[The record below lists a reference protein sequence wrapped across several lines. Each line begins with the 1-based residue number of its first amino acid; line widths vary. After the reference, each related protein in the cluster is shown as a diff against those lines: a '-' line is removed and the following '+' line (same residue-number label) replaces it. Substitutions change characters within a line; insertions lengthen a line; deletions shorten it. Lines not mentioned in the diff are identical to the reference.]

1 MYFTLQFIIATF
13 LGETLFLPPR
23 MAHAILNMEDN
34 VSVTENFL
42 LHNSLEDLI
51 HALLLGEHALEPSGK
66 DHQLL
71 WKSLYFKQLNK
82 EDRETARSMIRQVE
96 SSIENQDEYCY

>member
-1 MYFTLQFIIATF
+1 MIYNHKI

-42 LHNSLEDLI
+42 LHNSLEDLV
-51 HALLLGEHALEPSGK
+51 HTLLLGEHALEPSGK
-66 DHQLL
+66 DHELL
-71 WKSLYFKQLNK
+71 WKNLYFKHLNK
-82 EDRETARSMIRQVE
+82 DDRETARSIMRQVE
-96 SSIENQDEYCY
+96 SFVESQDDFCY